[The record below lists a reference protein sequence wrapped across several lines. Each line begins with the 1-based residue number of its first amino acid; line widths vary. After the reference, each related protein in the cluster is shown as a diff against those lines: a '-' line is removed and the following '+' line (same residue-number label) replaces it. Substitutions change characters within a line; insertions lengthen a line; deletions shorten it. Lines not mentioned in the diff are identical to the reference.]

1 MKPARRFLSG
11 SKRVVNPV
19 RSPHRRCGSRLRRL
33 TSNVVKF
40 LVGALLL
47 PVCLAT
53 SIVLY
58 SQLGSIQH
66 LSRNQVFFLLGVGA
80 YIVIHL
86 LFYQPTTIYV
96 FGHELTHALCTWVSG
111 GRVRSFHA
119 SWKGGKVTTTKSNAF
134 ISLAPYFFP
143 IYTAFLSCGYF
154 AISLFSD
161 LSKYTPHFIFLI
173 GLSWSFHI
181 VLTVHFIKMRQPD
194 ILKAGTLF
202 SIALIYILNVT
213 ILALILSL
221 LFPEV
226 TFGDFFRS
234 SYWQTAKIYTSIFTK
249 LSL

>member
-1 MKPARRFLSG
+1 MRPAGRFLSG
-11 SKRVVNPV
+11 VKFW
-19 RSPHRRCGSRLRRL
+19 
-33 TSNVVKF
+33 VKF
-40 LVGALLL
+40 LIGCSLL
-47 PVCLAT
+47 PVAFAA

-58 SQLGSIQH
+58 SQLGSIQT
-66 LSRNQVFFLLGVGA
+66 LSKNQFYFLFGIGTYL
-80 YIVIHL
+80 IVHL
-86 LFYQPTTIYV
+86 LFYQPFSIYI
-96 FGHELTHALCTWVSG
+96 FGHELTHVLCTWICGGKVKSFRASSRG
-111 GRVRSFHA
+111 GR
-119 SWKGGKVTTTKSNAF
+119 VTTTKSNFF
-134 ISLAPYFFP
+134 INLAPYFFP

-161 LSKYTPHFIFLI
+161 LSKHTHHFIFLI

-181 VLTVHFIKMRQPD
+181 VLTIHFIKMRQPD

-234 SYWQTAKIYTSIFTK
+234 SYWQTVKIYTSIFAK
-249 LSL
+249 FSL

>member
-11 SKRVVNPV
+11 SKRA
-19 RSPHRRCGSRLRRL
+19 L
-33 TSNVVKF
+33 KF
-40 LVGALLL
+40 LFGLLLL
-47 PVCLAT
+47 PICIVT

-96 FGHELTHALCTWVSG
+96 FGHELTHALCTWVFG
-111 GRVRSFHA
+111 GRVKSFRVTFR
-119 SWKGGKVTTTKSNAF
+119 GGRVTTTKSNLF

-143 IYTAFLSCGYF
+143 IYMVFLSCAYF
-154 AISLFSD
+154 GASLFTD
-161 LSKYTPHFIFLI
+161 LSKYIPQFIFLI

-202 SIALIYILNVT
+202 SISLIYILNVT
-213 ILALILSL
+213 ILALVLSL

-234 SYWQTAKIYTSIFTK
+234 SYWQTVEFYTSIFTK
-249 LSL
+249 LFL